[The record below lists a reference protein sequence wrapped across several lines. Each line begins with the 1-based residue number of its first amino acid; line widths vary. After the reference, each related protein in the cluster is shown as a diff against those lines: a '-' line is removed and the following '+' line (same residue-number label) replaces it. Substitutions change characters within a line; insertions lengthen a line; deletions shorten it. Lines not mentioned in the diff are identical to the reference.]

1 MAVIFV
7 IFPQAFIFLPRFVF
21 VFAEAIG
28 FVLLELAFVFIAV
41 CVDYK
46 TLAMHF
52 SIAPV
57 SLIGCAI
64 WPCLLTEAMFLAK
77 T

>member
-7 IFPQAFIFLPRFVF
+7 IFPQAFIFLPRFIL
-21 VFAEAIG
+21 VFAVAIG
-28 FVLLELAFVFIAV
+28 FVLLELAFVLISV
-41 CVDYK
+41 CVDYE

-57 SLIGCAI
+57 SLIDCAI
-64 WPCLLTEAMFLAK
+64 WPCLLTIAMFLSK
-77 T
+77 P